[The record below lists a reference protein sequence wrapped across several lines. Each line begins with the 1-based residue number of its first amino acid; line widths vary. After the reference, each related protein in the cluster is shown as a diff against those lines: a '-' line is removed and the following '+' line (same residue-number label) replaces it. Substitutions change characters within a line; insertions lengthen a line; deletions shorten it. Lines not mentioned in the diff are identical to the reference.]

1 MKIVLATCFVF
12 FVYGMHSQT
21 MTSGTLNFSTFS
33 TPKTKVVN
41 SQLDEATPLA
51 FKSNPE
57 FGILPTDAPCIDCFE
72 LIHLRTDSTRE
83 YIKGTQ
89 VYSQKGNCSI
99 NYVDANG
106 YYRDNIRFMNPT
118 SG

>member
-83 YIKGTQ
+83 Y
-89 VYSQKGNCSI
+89 SL
-99 NYVDANG
+99 
-106 YYRDNIRFMNPT
+106 
-118 SG
+118 